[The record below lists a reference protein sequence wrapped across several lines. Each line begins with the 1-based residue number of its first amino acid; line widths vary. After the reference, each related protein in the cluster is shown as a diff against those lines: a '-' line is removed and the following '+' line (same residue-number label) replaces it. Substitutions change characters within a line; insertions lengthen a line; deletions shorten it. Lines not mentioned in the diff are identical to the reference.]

1 MASFSRQLIYKIYNE
16 SGTYLGLLDDVVSD
30 FSIEKTI
37 NGGDSEFKFSL
48 SRKFDDFDE
57 NTTIKFNNRVKV
69 YLKDEYNL
77 LGDKLIAYGYIVAY
91 SPFLRGK
98 EEGVEVTCL
107 SAVSKLSNDFYRTGN
122 SLDASELGIELTSQ
136 RADEMM
142 EAIIT
147 HYRSIETNSMLSND
161 YTNSDSTTDN
171 DGVITSFTHR
181 FFNMKHLDA
190 LREASKFL
198 PKNKSGGYWFYWR
211 IDTDGKLWVK
221 NISTTADHSF
231 KIGKH
236 IKEISGDKSIVD
248 VVNRVYFWNEKGTSD
263 PDYIKLTNDDST
275 SQTDYDIMADYLTDS
290 KITNSTAASLLT
302 SSKLKDGKD
311 PKMTIKITLT
321 GDYDLSS
328 IKPGQTCKILNAK
341 NNPYQVGSDAV
352 LLIESI
358 EYSVDSAVLSLSNG
372 HVSFSDM
379 IEEERQLLDKH
390 MTWFGYITQRLTAA
404 QLGPANRTWSTD
416 IIFSATSGANAYRQV
431 DWTAGTVYLPA
442 GASGD
447 AAKRVIVAGNTG
459 LMSAATDYYIYL
471 DEETFNTSAAN
482 SDSGTGI
489 IKQGGEVLGDA
500 SKAWTTDQYKGYIA
514 TIGGQTRII
523 RSNTATVLTLEDRW
537 TIADTT
543 GAYTIKKMTFELSSN
558 KQTISDLTKI
568 VFSNVKAN
576 ALTASQ
582 AVIVPV
588 RDNNINIDGST
599 QIAQRSLSADRII
612 ANSITSNEINTGS
625 ISIGVWSGSLDN
637 VADGSTYFRPTA
649 NQKNGGGYAF
659 SGLDSSGNVKIPVD
673 STKMSSGS
681 APSTGIFIDSTGI
694 YGRYGGVNKFS
705 MLTAS
710 GSATFSGTITASTI
724 TGTTLTT
731 ATSGQRTE
739 LTSTLVSFFNAS
751 GTEIAQLYA
760 NTGTMLIAGAQTT
773 SDILVVAG
781 SAASAWLEG
790 KYVYLNPGTTGY
802 ISFLTNGTGKAVF
815 DGTNN
820 RFYPNTTNQ
829 FDLGATTQKWK
840 DLYLAG
846 IYDYQGVD
854 QPVIYFGR
862 VSGTTIDRDNTTFS
876 VTNPSTG
883 KYTISHSFNS
893 TEYTCVA
900 TTIVGAGA
908 GAYSAKVESV
918 NVNDVKITIF
928 DDTGTVQNAD
938 FNFLITKVV

>member
-57 NTTIKFNNRVKV
+57 NTTIKFNNRVKI

-136 RADEMM
+136 RADQMM
-142 EAIIT
+142 EAIID

-171 DGVITSFTHR
+171 DGTITTFTHR

-221 NISTTADHSF
+221 NISTTANHSF

-236 IKEISGDKSIVD
+236 IKEISGDKSMID

-275 SQTDYDIMADYLTDS
+275 SQTAHDIMSDYLTDS

-302 SSKLKDGKD
+302 SSRLKDGKD
-311 PKMTIKITLT
+311 PKLTIKITLT

-416 IIFSATSGANAYRQV
+416 IIFSATSGADAYRQV
-431 DWTAGTVYLPA
+431 DWTTGIIYIPA
-442 GASGD
+442 GASGTIGKRNI
-447 AAKRVIVAGNTG
+447 AANNTTTVLG
-459 LMSAATDYYIYL
+459 TYMSATTDYYIYL

-543 GAYTIKKMTFELSSN
+543 GAYTIKKMSFNVTSN
-558 KQTISDLTKI
+558 KE
-568 VFSNVKAN
+568 
-576 ALTASQ
+576 TASKVST
-582 AVIVPV
+582 VIFLILRVNSNTASDATVVPTSGSSSTTNYV
-588 RDNNINIDGST
+588 LDGTQNIAYKSIT
-599 QIAQRSLSADRII
+599 ADRISATDI
-612 ANSITSNEINTGS
+612 YARTIEPDQIN
-625 ISIGVWSGSLDN
+625 VGSL
-637 VADGSTYFRPTA
+637 
-649 NQKNGGGYAF
+649 
-659 SGLDSSGNVKIPVD
+659 
-673 STKMSSGS
+673 
-681 APSTGIFIDSTGI
+681 TGFEIQ
-694 YGRYGGVNKFS
+694 
-705 MLTAS
+705 
-710 GSATFSGTITASTI
+710 
-724 TGTTLTT
+724 T
-731 ATSGQRTE
+731 AT
-739 LTSTLVSFFNAS
+739 
-751 GTEIAQLYA
+751 
-760 NTGTMLIAGAQTT
+760 
-773 SDILVVAG
+773 
-781 SAASAWLEG
+781 
-790 KYVYLNPGTTGY
+790 
-802 ISFLTNGTGKAVF
+802 
-815 DGTNN
+815 
-820 RFYPNTTNQ
+820 
-829 FDLGATTQKWK
+829 
-840 DLYLAG
+840 
-846 IYDYQGVD
+846 
-854 QPVIYFGR
+854 
-862 VSGTTIDRDNTTFS
+862 
-876 VTNPSTG
+876 
-883 KYTISHSFNS
+883 
-893 TEYTCVA
+893 
-900 TTIVGAGA
+900 
-908 GAYSAKVESV
+908 
-918 NVNDVKITIF
+918 
-928 DDTGTVQNAD
+928 
-938 FNFLITKVV
+938 

>member
-1 MASFSRQLIYKIYNE
+1 MAFNRNLIYKLYNE
-16 SGTYLGLLDDVVSD
+16 SGTYLGLLDDVVSE
-30 FSIEKTI
+30 FSITKEI

-57 NTTIKFNNRVKV
+57 NTTIKFNNRVKIF
-69 YLKDEYNL
+69 LKDEYNL

-171 DGVITSFTHR
+171 DGTITTFTHR

-221 NISTTADHSF
+221 NISTTANHSF

-311 PKMTIKITLT
+311 PKVAIKITLT

-341 NNPYQVGSDAV
+341 NNPYKISSDDI

-404 QLGPANRTWSTD
+404 QLSPANRTWSTD
-416 IIFSATSGANAYRQV
+416 IIFSATSGVNAYRQV
-431 DWTAGTVYLPA
+431 DWTTGTVYLPA
-442 GASGD
+442 GASGA

-471 DEETFNTSAAN
+471 DEETINTSAAN
-482 SDSGTGI
+482 SDSGTGVV
-489 IKQGGEVLGDA
+489 KQGGEVLGDA

-543 GAYTIKKMTFELSSN
+543 GAYTIKKMSFEPSSD
-558 KQTISDLTKI
+558 KQTISDSTKI

-576 ALTASQ
+576 ADTASD
-582 AVIVPV
+582 ATIVPTSGSSSTTNYILDGTQNIAYKSITAESIKTTV
-588 RDNNINIDGST
+588 INIG
-599 QIAQRSLSADRII
+599 
-612 ANSITSNEINTGS
+612 E
-625 ISIGVWSGSLDN
+625 WSGTVDD
-637 VADGSTYFRPTA
+637 VDDGSTYYRTTA

-659 SGLDSSGNVKIPVD
+659 SGLDSSGNIKIPVD

-710 GSATFSGTITASTI
+710 GSATFSGTISASII

-739 LTSTLVSFFNAS
+739 LTSTLMNFYNSS
-751 GTEIAQLYA
+751 GSLLGSVYA
-760 NTGTMLIAGAQTT
+760 
-773 SDILVVAG
+773 
-781 SAASAWLEG
+781 
-790 KYVYLNPGTTGY
+790 
-802 ISFLTNGTGKAVF
+802 GTGLSTSGLLITTAGLSSNIMLDTSSNISIGIANSLKYLFTSTYFV
-815 DGTNN
+815 
-820 RFYPNTTNQ
+820 PNTSNSI
-829 FDLGATTQKWK
+829 DLGAVGATWK
-840 DLYLAG
+840 DLHIAG
-846 IYDYQGVD
+846 VHKYQGTA
-854 QPVIYFGR
+854 QPLVYWGQ
-862 VSGTTIDRDNTTFS
+862 VSGTTMSPDNTPGWT
-876 VTNPSTG
+876 VANPSTG
-883 KYTISHSFNS
+883 KYTITHSLSHTN
-893 TEYTCVA
+893 YAIIAIPV
-900 TTIVGAGA
+900 VGAGF
-908 GAYSAKVESV
+908 AYAAKIEEITTTTA
-918 NVNDVKITIF
+918 KITIF
-928 DDTGTVQNAD
+928 DDTGIARASD
-938 FNFLITKVV
+938 FMFILTEGT

>member
-136 RADEMM
+136 RADQMM
-142 EAIIT
+142 EAIID

-171 DGVITSFTHR
+171 DGTITTFTHR

-221 NISTTADHSF
+221 NISTTANHSF

-236 IKEISGDKSIVD
+236 IKEISGDKSMID

-275 SQTDYDIMADYLTDS
+275 SQTAHDIMSDYLTDS

-302 SSKLKDGKD
+302 SSRLKDGKD
-311 PKMTIKITLT
+311 PKLTIKITLT

-416 IIFSATSGANAYRQV
+416 IIFSATSGADAYRQV
-431 DWTAGTVYLPA
+431 DWTTGIIYIPA
-442 GASGD
+442 GASGTIGKRNI
-447 AAKRVIVAGNTG
+447 AANNTTTVLG
-459 LMSAATDYYIYL
+459 TYMSATTDYYIYL

-500 SKAWTTDQYKGYIA
+500 SKAWTTDQYKGYIV

-543 GAYTIKKMTFELSSN
+543 GAYTIKKMSFNVTSN
-558 KQTISDLTKI
+558 KETASKVSTVI
-568 VFSNVKAN
+568 FSNVRVN
-576 ALTASQ
+576 SNTASDATVVPTSGSSSTTNYVLDGTQ
-582 AVIVPV
+582 NIAYKSITADSISATYIYAGTIDADQINVGTLTGFEIQTATTGYRLIMSGANNAYEFRYNSTLLAKLESIIVPDTGFGGAALV
-588 RDNNINIDGST
+588 HG
-599 QIAQRSLSADRII
+599 
-612 ANSITSNEINTGS
+612 TGS
-625 ISIGVWSGSLDN
+625 ILLGISGEGIGIGDRAITMQDSTGSQYFQFYDNDGGVCEVKCNVETTIFNNLGVTLDLSVTGTIFSATSISSSGT
-637 VADGSTYFRPTA
+637 VTGS
-649 NQKNGGGYAF
+649 NL
-659 SGLDSSGNVKIPVD
+659 SGTNTGDSSGH
-673 STKMSSGS
+673 SGLAALS
-681 APSTGIFIDSTGI
+681 GASFTGATETNGSNAHLSVSGNAFLRIKSMTG
-694 YGRYGGVNKFS
+694 S
-705 MLTAS
+705 TAS
-710 GSATFSGTITASTI
+710 GL
-724 TGTTLTT
+724 TG
-731 ATSGQRTE
+731 AQNGAIYYRSDDHIPRMYVNGAWYSI
-739 LTSTLVSFFNAS
+739 LTSYR
-751 GTEIAQLYA
+751 AQLPV
-760 NTGTMLIAGAQTT
+760 GT
-773 SDILVVAG
+773 
-781 SAASAWLEG
+781 
-790 KYVYLNPGTTGY
+790 
-802 ISFLTNGTGKAVF
+802 
-815 DGTNN
+815 
-820 RFYPNTTNQ
+820 
-829 FDLGATTQKWK
+829 
-840 DLYLAG
+840 DLY
-846 IYDYQGVD
+846 
-854 QPVIYFGR
+854 
-862 VSGTTIDRDNTTFS
+862 
-876 VTNPSTG
+876 
-883 KYTISHSFNS
+883 
-893 TEYTCVA
+893 
-900 TTIVGAGA
+900 
-908 GAYSAKVESV
+908 
-918 NVNDVKITIF
+918 
-928 DDTGTVQNAD
+928 
-938 FNFLITKVV
+938 